1 LLHEAV
7 SVIALP
13 VNGELLLAEIVH
25 AGALVGAGCQLTV
38 ALAEALGPAAF
49 DAMTLYDAAPAE
61 LAVAEQ
67 VEPVELQLVH
77 CQDVGLL
84 EHFAVSVTVEPTVG
98 VELLTCTEQLG
109 TGCVCH
115 ATVAAA
121 GALVPIALLAT
132 TVNAFAPAVLDDV
145 VHDELELVQP
155 VQAYDVGLPLQLAL
169 STTESPTIGV
179 VVLAVSEHSGADGV
193 VVPPLPCHSA
203 SNPTRAPR
211 PALLDA
217 CSA

>member
-1 LLHEAV
+1 MHEAV

-38 ALAEALGPAAF
+38 ALADGLGPALLL
-49 DAMTLYDAAPAE
+49 AMTLYEAAPAE
-61 LAVAEQ
+61 LAVAEH
-67 VEPVELQLVH
+67 VELVELQFVH
-77 CQDVGLL
+77 CHDVGPL
-84 EHFAVSVTVEPTVG
+84 EHFAVSVTVAPTVG

-109 TGCVCH
+109 TGNVCQVI
-115 ATVAAA
+115 VAAA
-121 GALVPIALLAT
+121 GALLPIALLAT
-132 TVNAFAPAVLDDV
+132 TVNALAPAVLDDV
-145 VHDELELVQP
+145 AHDELELVQP
-155 VQAYDVGLPLQLAL
+155 VHAYDVGLPLQLAL
-169 STTESPTIGV
+169 STTESPTMGEV
-179 VVLAVSEHSGADGV
+179 LLAVSEHSGAWGV

-211 PALLDA
+211 PAPLDA